1 MTAKEP
7 FRGRLGIA
15 RAGYSAI
22 LKSSLVAVVVAVA
35 IAWLSPWLA
44 VLPFALVV
52 FVIFFFRDP
61 ERTRTENPMSLLSPA
76 DGVVDDIGEV
86 TQCEGID
93 AGEQRYLRIGIYLS
107 LFSVHVQR
115 APAAANV
122 LASFAVAGAR
132 IPTRRVG
139 ATDGNQRHVT
149 VLAPVAVPSARCM
162 IRQIAGPIA
171 RGIVNVA
178 RPGGSVAAGQ
188 RIGLIRFG
196 SRVEL
201 FVSSAIVDAL
211 AVKLGTQVRA
221 GITPLVSLRIA
232 NTPPAADVLPHDS
245 SDPSENP

>member
-1 MTAKEP
+1 MSPKVP
-7 FRGRLGIA
+7 FRGRFGIA

-22 LKSSLVAVVVAVA
+22 LKSSLVAVLIA
-35 IAWLSPWLA
+35 IGLARLSHWLA
-44 VLPFALVV
+44 VFPIALPL

-61 ERTRTENPMSLLSPA
+61 ERAPADDPTQLLSPA

-86 TQCEGID
+86 THCEGID
-93 AGEQRYLRIGIYLS
+93 GGGQRYLRIGIYLS

-115 APAAANV
+115 APVAGSV
-122 LASFAVAGAR
+122 LASLTVAGAR
-132 IPTRRVG
+132 VPTRHVG
-139 ATDGNQRHVT
+139 ATDDNQRHVT
-149 VLAPVAVPSARCM
+149 VLAPVAEPSARCV

-178 RPGGSVAAGQ
+178 RPGDAFAPGQ

-201 FVSSAIVDAL
+201 FISTTIVDAL
-211 AVKLGTQVRA
+211 AVQRGMAVRA
-221 GITPLVSLRIA
+221 GITSLASLRLA
-232 NTPPAADVLPHDS
+232 NDSSTRNVLPSDS